1 MTESR
6 ASQVI
11 GYSFQGLERIVADLP
26 EDVIQ
31 VAAVKDGDKWQV
43 TYILPVEPKG
53 GGNAA

>member
-1 MTESR
+1 MSTSR
-6 ASQVI
+6 TYQVEGSACEPLDSVI
-11 GYSFQGLERIVADLP
+11 ADIP
-26 EDVIQ
+26 ATVIQ